1 MGTYASTSYA
11 LLCTLSRST
20 LALFVA
26 RIFGAEDIHAALPTH
41 YVAAVA
47 HDFDGRPNL
56 HASTEGYWGWWGDM
70 MEMGG

>member
-1 MGTYASTSYA
+1 MKTALMGAYASTS
-11 LLCTLSRST
+11 SRST

-26 RIFGAEDIHAALPTH
+26 RVFGAKDIHPALPPH

-56 HASTEGYWGWWGDM
+56 HASTEGDWGWWGDM
-70 MEMGG
+70 V